1 MDSPSKVWVAEVVL
15 PKDDS
20 KQPTYFFHC
29 AYTSEKP
36 TGSSP
41 GISLGKPYLY
51 SGWGFVTTDNPATAI
66 LLQQLLNDGN
76 LTVKPFTTET
86 K

>member
-1 MDSPSKVWVAEVVL
+1 MTALSKVWVAEIIL
-15 PKDDS
+15 PKNDS

-29 AYTSEKP
+29 PAYDNTN
-36 TGSSP
+36 G
-41 GISLGKPYLY
+41 LGGKCYLY
-51 SGWGFVTTDNPATAI
+51 TGVGRGFVTTDNPATAI

-86 K
+86 NQ